1 MKNSVE
7 SLAIFGGTPL
17 FPEKLHVGRPNIGDR
32 DALMA
37 RINTILDNR
46 WLSNSGP
53 FEQEFEQRI
62 AEAIG
67 VRNCVAMTNA
77 TIALEIAIRA
87 LGMAGEVILPSLT
100 FIASAHA
107 LQWQQVTPVFCD
119 VDPATH
125 NLDPAKLEALIT
137 ERTTGIMGVHLW
149 GRPCDVDA
157 IAEVAA
163 RHDLK
168 VLYDAAHAFGCTAGG
183 RLVGGFGDAEVF
195 SFHATK
201 FMNSFEG
208 GAVVTNDDELARRV
222 RLMKNFGFT
231 GFDEVSY
238 VGTNGKMTEVAAA
251 MGLTSLEA
259 LDSFVT
265 CNRRNYQHYRAELAT
280 IPGLT
285 LAPYDERE
293 RCNYQYLVLEVDEA
307 GTGLARDQLVQL
319 LWAENVVARRYFWPG
334 CHRMEPYAS
343 MYPGVGERLLATE
356 AVAARLLILPTGSA
370 VDEDDIARICGLL
383 RLAVRERAE
392 VRARLADAAPQV

>member
-1 MKNSVE
+1 MKNSVD
-7 SLAIFGGTPL
+7 SLALFGGTPL

-32 DALMA
+32 AALMA
-37 RINTILDNR
+37 RIDTILDNR

-53 FEQEFEQRI
+53 FEQEFEQKI
-62 AEAIG
+62 AEAVG

-87 LGMAGEVILPSLT
+87 LGMTGEVILPSLT

-125 NLDPAKLEALIT
+125 NLDPAKIEALIT

-149 GRPCDVDA
+149 GRPCAVDA
-157 IAEVAA
+157 IADVAA

-168 VLYDAAHAFGCTAGG
+168 LLYDAAHAFGCTAGG

-208 GAVVTNDDELARRV
+208 GAVVTNDDELARRI

-231 GFDEVSY
+231 GWDEVSY

-259 LDSFVT
+259 LDSFVA
-265 CNRRNYQHYRAELAT
+265 CNRRNYEHYRAELAT

-285 LAPYDERE
+285 LARYDEDE
-293 RCNYQYLVLEVDEA
+293 RCNYQYLVVEVDDAE
-307 GTGLARDQLVQL
+307 TGLARDQLVQL

-343 MYPGVGERLLATE
+343 MYPDAGERLPATE

-370 VDEDDIARICGLL
+370 VDQDDIARICGLL
-383 RLAVRERAE
+383 RLAVQEQAQ
-392 VRARLADAAPQV
+392 VRARLADAVSQV